1 MTYDELIEDYKKVLD
16 ELMRANPDST
26 FGETSAEAVKIIKKR
41 HPQFDSTRI
50 N

>member
-26 FGETSAEAVKIIKKR
+26 FGETSAEAVKIIKNVIR
-41 HPQFDSTRI
+41 SLIQHE
-50 N
+50 